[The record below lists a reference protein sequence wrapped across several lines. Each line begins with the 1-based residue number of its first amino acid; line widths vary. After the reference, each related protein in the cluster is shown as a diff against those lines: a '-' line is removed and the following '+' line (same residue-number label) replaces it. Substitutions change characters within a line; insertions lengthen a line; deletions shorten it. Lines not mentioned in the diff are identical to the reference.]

1 MIPPLQPLGQR
12 VLVKRATPPK
22 QTAGGLHLPD
32 QAAEQEQRA
41 QVIALGKGGKDF
53 AVAVGDIVM
62 LAKYQGTPLGNEGN
76 YIVPECDILC
86 ILK

>member
-22 QTAGGLHLPD
+22 QTAGGIHLPD
-32 QAAEQEQRA
+32 QAVEQEQRA
-41 QVIALGKGGKDF
+41 QVVALGTGKQF

-62 LAKYQGTPLGNEGN
+62 LAKYQGTPLGKDGN
-76 YIVPECDILC
+76 FIVPESDILC